1 MTIGEAL
8 KKSRNSLGLTQSQFA
23 HDVVS
28 ESFYSKVERG
38 INEITATDLLKLLQ
52 VNHINIVDFLA
63 EIEDET
69 NNNLQEDLKI
79 QLLDAYSSR
88 DKEKISKLNKKNQKS
103 SCSTDVK
110 ISSLL
115 INAVVNDKVKDL
127 NVREKNQ
134 IKKRFLEVDEWT
146 KNITTLQLFCN
157 SMIIFNLDELELLM
171 KELEH
176 TYRENL
182 GKYPF
187 NIQRII
193 ASICINYF
201 RNCYTYSK
209 YEKASIGFKL
219 IDRLAKIPDL
229 GIYLIVTNFYR
240 AFFNDNQR
248 KCKEI
253 LNFLDENNLR
263 EVSLRLP

>member
-52 VNHINIVDFLA
+52 VNHINRVDFLA

-88 DKEKISKLNKKNQKS
+88 DKEKISKLNKKIQKS

-146 KNITTLQLFCN
+146 KRDCQILCVN
-157 SMIIFNLDELELLM
+157 
-171 KELEH
+171 
-176 TYRENL
+176 R
-182 GKYPF
+182 
-187 NIQRII
+187 
-193 ASICINYF
+193 
-201 RNCYTYSK
+201 
-209 YEKASIGFKL
+209 
-219 IDRLAKIPDL
+219 
-229 GIYLIVTNFYR
+229 
-240 AFFNDNQR
+240 FF
-248 KCKEI
+248 
-253 LNFLDENNLR
+253 
-263 EVSLRLP
+263 S

>member
-52 VNHINIVDFLA
+52 VNHINRVDFLA

-88 DKEKISKLNKKNQKS
+88 DKEKISKLNKKIQKS

-146 KNITTLQLFCN
+146 KNITTL
-157 SMIIFNLDELELLM
+157 
-171 KELEH
+171 H
-176 TYRENL
+176 
-182 GKYPF
+182 
-187 NIQRII
+187 
-193 ASICINYF
+193 YF
-201 RNCYTYSK
+201 
-209 YEKASIGFKL
+209 
-219 IDRLAKIPDL
+219 
-229 GIYLIVTNFYR
+229 V
-240 AFFNDNQR
+240 
-248 KCKEI
+248 I
-253 LNFLDENNLR
+253 L
-263 EVSLRLP
+263 

>member
-1 MTIGEAL
+1 M
-8 KKSRNSLGLTQSQFA
+8 
-23 HDVVS
+23 
-28 ESFYSKVERG
+28 
-38 INEITATDLLKLLQ
+38 
-52 VNHINIVDFLA
+52 
-63 EIEDET
+63 
-69 NNNLQEDLKI
+69 
-79 QLLDAYSSR
+79 
-88 DKEKISKLNKKNQKS
+88 
-103 SCSTDVK
+103 
-110 ISSLL
+110 
-115 INAVVNDKVKDL
+115 
-127 NVREKNQ
+127 
-134 IKKRFLEVDEWT
+134 DEWT

-176 TYRENL
+176 TYREDL

-201 RNCYTYSK
+201 HNCYTYSK
-209 YEKASIGFKL
+209 YEKTNIGFKL